1 MTEEKNKEEKKI
13 ENPYDAFIEENIIK
27 KDYTKEN
34 FLSFL
39 KEKNPKK
46 ELNQFPIEE
55 LYEILKDYYITSPDS
70 SRITI
75 SCVKMEKTILNDK
88 EIKTKI
94 FNPRQIE
101 GNFFNFQGKYIL
113 YDISTENFNWLV
125 SRRYNDFIWLRE
137 CLIVMF
143 PGQYVSPLPKKKI
156 GNKRFEESFI
166 NKRMNKLQIFLNEIL
181 KNEDFKA
188 SEPMLAF
195 LSLGDRIVFEHKMK
209 ILDPKTVLISTTDQ
223 MINLNGK
230 INSINFSNQNYYVQ
244 FFNKF
249 NNFYSYLGS
258 TRKNMLIINN
268 ELKSFYDNLNNA
280 ALNLNKIYNCFNE
293 ISQSSNKLNLSTE
306 LEKNFDEYGNFFK
319 NWGRILLNQNEVIK
333 KNVHKFTKHFIN
345 DSEEYYD
352 LFDRQQDF
360 IKEFNSKHRDLLI
373 KKENLWV
380 SKNTVNWGITN
391 FNEIDSKRI
400 LLDKNYALSIM
411 LPKETN
417 VIKIMELTLGYFFD
431 TNSNHFLKF
440 KNLLSKNLKESI
452 ENFSAEISITLNE
465 GIQIWSSMQ
474 SNIV

>member
-1 MTEEKNKEEKKI
+1 M
-13 ENPYDAFIEENIIK
+13 
-27 KDYTKEN
+27 
-34 FLSFL
+34 S
-39 KEKNPKK
+39 
-46 ELNQFPIEE
+46 
-55 LYEILKDYYITSPDS
+55 
-70 SRITI
+70 
-75 SCVKMEKTILNDK
+75 KTILNDK
-88 EIKTKI
+88 EIQVKI
-94 FNPRQIE
+94 FNPREIE

-113 YDISTENFNWLV
+113 YDISTEKLNWLV
-125 SRRYNDFIWLRE
+125 SRRYNDFIWLRD

-156 GNKRFEESFI
+156 GNRRFEESFI
-166 NKRMNKLQIFLNEIL
+166 NKRMNKLQNFLNDIL

-209 ILDPKTVLISTTDQ
+209 ILDPKTVLINSTDQ
-223 MINLNGK
+223 MINIQGK
-230 INSINFSNQNYYVQ
+230 INSINFNNQNYYVQ
-244 FFNKF
+244 FYNKF
-249 NNFYSYLGS
+249 NSFYGYLGN
-258 TRKNMLIINN
+258 TRKNMVIINN

-280 ALNLNKIYNCFNE
+280 ALNLNNIYNCFNE
-293 ISQSSNKLNLSTE
+293 ISQNSNKLNLSSDIE
-306 LEKNFDEYGNFFK
+306 INFGEYGNFFK
-319 NWGRILLNQNEVIK
+319 NWSRILLNQNDVIK
-333 KNVHKFTKHFIN
+333 NNVKKFIKHFIN

-352 LFDRQQDF
+352 LFDRQQNF
-360 IKEFNSKHRDLLI
+360 INEFNSKHKDLLI

-380 SKNTVNWGITN
+380 TKNTVNWGITN

-452 ENFSAEISITLNE
+452 MNFSSEISVTLNE

>member
-39 KEKNPKK
+39 KEKNPNK
-46 ELNQFPIEE
+46 ELNQFPITD
-55 LYEILKDYYITSPDS
+55 LYETLKDYYITTPDS

-75 SCVKMEKTILNDK
+75 SCIKMSKTILNDK
-88 EIKTKI
+88 EIQVNI
-94 FNPRQIE
+94 FNPREIE

-113 YDISTENFNWLV
+113 YDISTEKLNWLV
-125 SRRYNDFIWLRE
+125 SRRYNDFIWLRD

-156 GNKRFEESFI
+156 GNRRFEESFV
-166 NKRMNKLQIFLNEIL
+166 NKRMNKLQNFLNDIL

-209 ILDPKTVLISTTDQ
+209 ILDPKTVLINSTDQ
-223 MINLNGK
+223 MINIQGK
-230 INSINFSNQNYYVQ
+230 INSINFNNQNYYVQ
-244 FFNKF
+244 FYNKF
-249 NNFYSYLGS
+249 NSFYGYLGN
-258 TRKNMLIINN
+258 TRKNMVIINN

-280 ALNLNKIYNCFNE
+280 ALNLNNIYNCVNE
-293 ISQSSNKLNLSTE
+293 ISQNSNKLNLSSDIE
-306 LEKNFDEYGNFFK
+306 INFGEYGNFFK
-319 NWGRILLNQNEVIK
+319 NWSRILLNQNDVIK
-333 KNVHKFTKHFIN
+333 NNVKKFIKHFIN

-352 LFDRQQDF
+352 LFDRQQNF
-360 IKEFNSKHRDLLI
+360 INEFNSKHKDLLI

-380 SKNTVNWGITN
+380 TKNTVNWGITN

-452 ENFSAEISITLNE
+452 MNFSSEISVTLNE

>member
-39 KEKNPKK
+39 KEKNPNK
-46 ELNQFPIEE
+46 ELNQFPITD
-55 LYEILKDYYITSPDS
+55 LYETLKDYYITTPDS

-75 SCVKMEKTILNDK
+75 SCIKMSKTILNDK
-88 EIKTKI
+88 EIQVNI
-94 FNPRQIE
+94 FNPREIE

-113 YDISTENFNWLV
+113 YDISTEKLNWLV
-125 SRRYNDFIWLRE
+125 SRRYNDFIWLRD

-143 PGQYVSPLPKKKI
+143 PGQYVSPLPKKKN
-156 GNKRFEESFI
+156 GNRRFEESFI
-166 NKRMNKLQIFLNEIL
+166 NKRMNKLQNFLNDIL

-209 ILDPKTVLISTTDQ
+209 ILDPKTVLINSTDQ
-223 MINLNGK
+223 MINIQGK
-230 INSINFSNQNYYVQ
+230 INSINFNNQNYYVQ
-244 FFNKF
+244 FYNKF
-249 NNFYSYLGS
+249 NSFYGYLGN
-258 TRKNMLIINN
+258 TRKNMVIINN

-280 ALNLNKIYNCFNE
+280 ALNLNNIYNCFNE
-293 ISQSSNKLNLSTE
+293 ISQNSNKLNLSSDIE
-306 LEKNFDEYGNFFK
+306 INFGEYGNFFK
-319 NWGRILLNQNEVIK
+319 NWSRILLNQNDVIK
-333 KNVHKFTKHFIN
+333 NNVKKFIKHFIN

-360 IKEFNSKHRDLLI
+360 IKDFNSKHRNLLI

-400 LLDKNYALSIM
+400 LMDKNYALSIM

-417 VIKIMELTLGYFFD
+417 IIKIMELTLGYFFD
-431 TNSNHFLKF
+431 TNSNHFLNF
-440 KNLLSKNLKESI
+440 KNLLSKSLKESI
-452 ENFSAEISITLNE
+452 MNFSAEISVTLNE

>member
-1 MTEEKNKEEKKI
+1 MTEEINKEEKKI
-13 ENPYDAFIEENIIK
+13 ENPYDEFIEENIIK

-230 INSINFSNQNYYVQ
+230 INSINFNNQNYYVQ
-244 FFNKF
+244 FYNKF

-268 ELKSFYDNLNNA
+268 ELKDFYDNLNNA
-280 ALNLNKIYNCFNE
+280 ALNLNKIHNCFNE

-306 LEKNFDEYGNFFK
+306 IEKNFDEYGNFFK
-319 NWGRILLNQNEVIK
+319 NWGRILLNQNEVIN
-333 KNVHKFTKHFIN
+333 KNIKTFIKHFIN

-352 LFDRQQDF
+352 LFDRF
-360 IKEFNSKHRDLLI
+360 IN
-373 KKENLWV
+373 
-380 SKNTVNWGITN
+380 
-391 FNEIDSKRI
+391 
-400 LLDKNYALSIM
+400 
-411 LPKETN
+411 
-417 VIKIMELTLGYFFD
+417 
-431 TNSNHFLKF
+431 
-440 KNLLSKNLKESI
+440 
-452 ENFSAEISITLNE
+452 
-465 GIQIWSSMQ
+465 
-474 SNIV
+474 